1 MYCFVDYRISK
12 EELLNLSALNLSVIS
27 VPQCDLVY
35 KAINGHPDIQM
46 NILKNDSEN
55 KVIIHNKIHNNFK
68 NFLLDNNIK
77 YIVSKNTLSNTYP
90 G

>member
-12 EELLNLSALNLSVIS
+12 EELLNLSALNLNVIS

-46 NILKNDSEN
+46 I
-55 KVIIHNKIHNNFK
+55 V
-68 NFLLDNNIK
+68 NIK
-77 YIVSKNTLSNTYP
+77 
-90 G
+90 